1 MNNERYITTGEFAK
15 LTGVT
20 KHTLFYYDKIGLFSP
35 EIKKENGYRLY
46 SFEQLE
52 VFDVIQILRE
62 LDMPLEEI
70 REYMDHRSPGRLLE
84 LFQKERDLID
94 VQMRRLKEMKHWI
107 EQKERII
114 QDTLQTETE
123 QIQVE
128 TEAERYMIQSQVERT
143 DEREWAEKIG
153 ELFFYCD
160 QHGVKSPYSIGYQQ
174 NTAEIKKGVYDH
186 YSVFYELLDH
196 KPKGVRY
203 HVRPAGTYLKV
214 YHKGSWKTLQTAY
227 ERMMEYVKM
236 QGIRLGEYCYEDLL
250 LDGLTMAD
258 EDSYITCIT
267 GRILSE
273 EEQETENYRK

>member
-94 VQMRRLKEMKHWI
+94 VDAPLERDETLDRTKRKDHTGYIADRNRADPGRNRSRTLYDPVTGGARR
-107 EQKERII
+107 
-114 QDTLQTETE
+114 
-123 QIQVE
+123 
-128 TEAERYMIQSQVERT
+128 
-143 DEREWAEKIG
+143 
-153 ELFFYCD
+153 
-160 QHGVKSPYSIGYQQ
+160 
-174 NTAEIKKGVYDH
+174 
-186 YSVFYELLDH
+186 
-196 KPKGVRY
+196 
-203 HVRPAGTYLKV
+203 
-214 YHKGSWKTLQTAY
+214 
-227 ERMMEYVKM
+227 
-236 QGIRLGEYCYEDLL
+236 
-250 LDGLTMAD
+250 
-258 EDSYITCIT
+258 
-267 GRILSE
+267 
-273 EEQETENYRK
+273 